1 MDGVFERMHI
11 ALYLASLPW
20 GGTERVA
27 VNLAE
32 YLHGNGHRVTIVTT
46 YKLDDE
52 MPLSEGISRV
62 VTEPADMVFDGG
74 RIANF
79 RKRCANLRGV
89 WNTIAPDVILS
100 FIGKNNM
107 MALLTT
113 GRMNIPVY
121 VAVRGEPTAEYYNSV
136 LRLVSK
142 TLFGKATGIIMQT
155 RQSISYFPKRL
166 QKKCVILRNP
176 LNPKFAE
183 PNQGRTPEHTIVT
196 VGRCDANKN
205 QKMLIDAFIRIADKY
220 PDERV
225 IIYGDGCI
233 RDELIQYVADKGY
246 ADRINLPGVTDD
258 TREAIKNAGVFVLTS
273 DTEGMPNAL
282 IEAMCMGLPVISTD
296 CPCGGPAELIEDGKN
311 GLLVPVRDTDALTTA
326 LDRLLSDE
334 QLRRSLGEAATGI
347 REELEPNKVNKEW
360 EEYLMK

>member
-1 MDGVFERMHI
+1 MHI

-32 YLHGNGHRVTIVTT
+32 YLHGNGHSVTIVTT

-79 RKRCANLRGV
+79 RKRCANLRKV
-89 WNTIAPDVILS
+89 WSTIAPDVILS

-142 TLFGKATGIIMQT
+142 TLFGKAAGIIMQT

-176 LNPKFAE
+176 LNPKFAK
-183 PNQGRTPEHTIVT
+183 PNISRTPEHTIVT
-196 VGRCDANKN
+196 VGRCDSNKN
-205 QKMLIDAFIRIADKY
+205 QKMLIDAFASIADEY
-220 PDERV
+220 PDWNV
-225 IIYGDGCI
+225 TMYGDG
-233 RDELIQYVADKGY
+233 ELRENLIHYVADKGLSN
-246 ADRINLPGVTDD
+246 RISLPGVTND
-258 TREAIKNAGVFVLTS
+258 TREAIKNAGIFVLAS

-282 IEAMCMGLPVISTD
+282 IEAMCMGLAVISTD
-296 CPCGGPAELIEDGKN
+296 CPCGGPAELIEDGDN
-311 GLLVPVRDTDALTTA
+311 GLLVPVRDTNALSQA
-326 LDRLLSDE
+326 MSRIMADSE
-334 QLRRSLGEAATGI
+334 LREKLGRAAMGI
-347 REELEPNKVNKEW
+347 REELNPKKVNKEW
-360 EEYLMK
+360 EEYLLGQIESNR